1 MTYISLKGVSKVF
14 GSTTVVDKVSLT
26 VEPGQVHVLLGENG
40 AGKSTIIKMMS
51 GIYQPDGGQIEVDGK
66 PTVIPDVNAAR
77 ELGIA
82 VIHQELNLV
91 PELSIMENLFLG
103 HLPGKGGFIDRKT
116 MKKQAREAI
125 GLIGL
130 SEDVTRP
137 MGELGVAR
145 QQMVEIAKALMQNA
159 SVLILDEPT
168 AALTRKECEQL
179 FSIMDELK
187 KRKVAMVFISHH
199 LDEIQRVGDVVTVL
213 RDGHYVDTVP
223 ADTPEPEL
231 VRLMVGRHIENQY
244 PHTSHVPGDVL
255 LKVDGL
261 TRNGAMDHVSFELH
275 AGEVVGLAGLVGAGR
290 TEVIRAIF
298 GADTYDSGSVLVRGK
313 KLPKA
318 DISAS
323 IRSGLGLVPEDRR
336 TQGLLLEASVADNL
350 GLATLLPTS
359 HWGFAD
365 LKGQRK
371 RENKV
376 ADQLNIR
383 MTTIDQTVG
392 SLSGGNQQK
401 VVFGKWTT
409 AQVKILLLD
418 EPTRGVDVG
427 ARVEIYQLIDDVVA
441 QGGAVL
447 MASSDLPE
455 VLGVS
460 DRILVMSNGKL
471 SGQMPAQEASQEKVM
486 ALAVSHMDED

>member
-1 MTYISLKGVSKVF
+1 M
-14 GSTTVVDKVSLT
+14 
-26 VEPGQVHVLLGENG
+26 
-40 AGKSTIIKMMS
+40 
-51 GIYQPDGGQIEVDGK
+51 
-66 PTVIPDVNAAR
+66 
-77 ELGIA
+77 
-82 VIHQELNLV
+82 
-91 PELSIMENLFLG
+91 
-103 HLPGKGGFIDRKT
+103 
-116 MKKQAREAI
+116 
-125 GLIGL
+125 
-130 SEDVTRP
+130 
-137 MGELGVAR
+137 
-145 QQMVEIAKALMQNA
+145 
-159 SVLILDEPT
+159 
-168 AALTRKECEQL
+168 
-179 FSIMDELK
+179 
-187 KRKVAMVFISHH
+187 
-199 LDEIQRVGDVVTVL
+199 
-213 RDGHYVDTVP
+213 
-223 ADTPEPEL
+223 
-231 VRLMVGRHIENQY
+231 
-244 PHTSHVPGDVL
+244 
-255 LKVDGL
+255 
-261 TRNGAMDHVSFELH
+261 
-275 AGEVVGLAGLVGAGR
+275 
-290 TEVIRAIF
+290 
-298 GADTYDSGSVLVRGK
+298 LVRGK

-427 ARVEIYQLIDDVVA
+427 ARVEIYQLIDDVDA